1 MKNNT
6 KNSTLKCIFASFC
19 YSAIISW
26 LIVMFAHRQFIFSN
40 YLGLFVP
47 NFVMC
52 FCVLKVKKLS

>member
-6 KNSTLKCIFASFC
+6 KNSTLKCIFVSFC

-26 LIVMFAHRQFIFSN
+26 LIVMFAHRQFILSN

-47 NFVMC
+47 NFVIVYSSLIL
-52 FCVLKVKKLS
+52 FLK